1 MGYNPRK
8 IKHWAGYGYVTVQ
21 KEHDKKYGTGTVPE
35 VKGEPYSY
43 DYHRKLQIRVK
54 GRHERGMIPDGKC
67 ELFRWLIMKFD
78 RNVTL
83 DNVHRVSMM
92 SQYSVTP
99 MSYGG
104 DDYIIDVDYA
114 V

>member
-21 KEHDKKYGTGTVPE
+21 KEYDKK
-35 VKGEPYSY
+35 VKGEPYSTGRFTFQY
-43 DYHRKLQIRVK
+43 DYHRKLRIRVK
-54 GRHERGMIPDGKC
+54 GRHERGLVPDGKY

-92 SQYSVTP
+92 SRYSVTP
-99 MSYGG
+99 MSYDG
-104 DDYIIDVDYA
+104 DEYLIDVDYA

>member
-1 MGYNPRK
+1 MDKTRK

-21 KEHDKKYGTGTVPE
+21 KTFDKKIKGNPE
-35 VKGEPYSY
+35 VVNGYVFQY

-54 GRHERGMIPDGKC
+54 GRHERGLVPDGKDDM
-67 ELFRWLIMKFD
+67 FRWLIMKFD

-92 SQYSVTP
+92 ADINVTP
-99 MSYGG
+99 MSYDG
-104 DDYIIDVDYA
+104 DDYLVDVFYN